1 MLQLAA
7 AFPGYGWET
16 NRGYGSREHLAA
28 LRRLGPTPHHRT
40 SFAPVRAPRTASLSK
55 RIEGRR
61 RAMSES
67 KKHEALIAELR
78 ASIEASPEGERRERL
93 LARLHQLENAE
104 TTGSFTD
111 HIKALILE
119 AEEEAAEIAPFM
131 SRLSSLLP

>member
-1 MLQLAA
+1 
-7 AFPGYGWET
+7 
-16 NRGYGSREHLAA
+16 
-28 LRRLGPTPHHRT
+28 
-40 SFAPVRAPRTASLSK
+40 
-55 RIEGRR
+55 
-61 RAMSES
+61 MSDS

-78 ASIEASPEGERRERL
+78 ASIEASPDGERRERL
-93 LARLHQLENAE
+93 LARLHDLENAA